1 MNEKSALPLPSESSL
16 LRVAQSCCQATKV
29 LMAVPD
35 SCTVIAVALVVSQ
48 GIEATLKCHL
58 LQSGK
63 SLDFCTQIGHDL
75 LK

>member
-1 MNEKSALPLPSESSL
+1 
-16 LRVAQSCCQATKV
+16 
-29 LMAVPD
+29 MAVPD